1 MSLYNPY
8 LRCAAPPMYMLT
20 CNVLT
25 RNAPTRNVMTHDVL
39 NHNVMSSNLGPHMS

>member
-1 MSLYNPY
+1 MTLYNPDPW
-8 LRCAAPPMYMLT
+8 CAAPPMYMLT